1 MATTNKYMAE
11 VTDTFGGEAN
21 YCWIR
26 RYIIQAKSK
35 LGAIQK
41 LSRHEGYAFRKE
53 YDGRYNAKNACI
65 CAFISDFDDYAAD
78 TYDHVMI

>member
-1 MATTNKYMAE
+1 MAE

-21 YCWIR
+21 YCCVR
-26 RYIIQAKSK
+26 RYIINAKSE

-41 LSRHEGYAFRKE
+41 LSRHEGYAWRKE

-65 CAFISDFDDYAAD
+65 CAFILDYDEYAAE
-78 TYDHVMI
+78 TYNHTEI